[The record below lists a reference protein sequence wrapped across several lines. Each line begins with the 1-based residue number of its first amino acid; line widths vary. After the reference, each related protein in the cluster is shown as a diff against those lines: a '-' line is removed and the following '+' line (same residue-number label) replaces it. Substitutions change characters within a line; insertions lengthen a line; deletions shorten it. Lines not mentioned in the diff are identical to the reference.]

1 MDKTKYIY
9 LSQAKYNVLKFIT
22 SFIRQYKYS
31 PTHKDAAMNFRY
43 SRARAA
49 AVIGELYLIGLISK
63 GYSAH
68 RNIRMTKE
76 QIKAVPNLKYNKEY
90 EINDQ

>member
-9 LSQAKYNVLKFIT
+9 LSEAKYNVLKVIT
-22 SFIRQYKYS
+22 SFIQQQNYS
-31 PTHKDAAMNFRY
+31 PTNKEVAMNFRY
-43 SRARAA
+43 SKARAA
-49 AVIGELYLIGLISK
+49 AVIKELYLIGLISK

>member
-1 MDKTKYIY
+1 MQKIKYIY
-9 LSQAKYNVLKFIT
+9 LSEAKYNVLKFIT

-49 AVIGELYLIGLISK
+49 AELLENYI
-63 GYSAH
+63 
-68 RNIRMTKE
+68 
-76 QIKAVPNLKYNKEY
+76 
-90 EINDQ
+90 

>member
-1 MDKTKYIY
+1 
-9 LSQAKYNVLKFIT
+9 
-22 SFIRQYKYS
+22 
-31 PTHKDAAMNFRY
+31 MNFRY

-49 AVIGELYLIGLISK
+49 AVIKELYLIGLISK

>member
-1 MDKTKYIY
+1 MEKIKYIY
-9 LSQAKYNVLKFIT
+9 LSEAKYNVLKFIT

-49 AVIGELYLIGLISK
+49 ALASLLLK
-63 GYSAH
+63 GGSLESH
-68 RNIRMTKE
+68 SPF
-76 QIKAVPNLKYNKEY
+76 V
-90 EINDQ
+90 